1 MPLRHAV
8 PLGLQ
13 HVFAMFVGN
22 LTPLLIITSACG
34 IAGGEF
40 ADLQV
45 SLLQNAMFVAGI
57 VTLVQLYGLG
67 PVGGKVPIIMGTSS
81 GFLGVFNSVAATMGG
96 GVTAYGAMM
105 GASILGGLFESVL
118 GVFLKPLRKLF
129 PPVVT
134 GTVVLSIGLSL
145 ISVGVNSF
153 GGGNAAK
160 DFGSVENLLLALFVL
175 VVILFFKHW
184 TKGFLSSSSILVG
197 IVAGYLAA
205 IVMGFV
211 LPTTG
216 VTAEGVEFTKAWVL
230 NWHKVAEASWF
241 AIPKLVP
248 VKIVFDLRAI
258 LPVIIMFIV
267 TAVETVGDISG
278 VMEGGMGREATD
290 KELSGGIICDGLG
303 STVAACFGVLPNTSF
318 SQNVGLVAM
327 TKVVNRGALATG
339 AIFLM
344 LCGLIPKLGALI
356 SIMPQAVLGG
366 AAVMMDAGHQGEDD
380 PPHPDHRFRRAGR
393 GLRHGCERQHP
404 RQHPPVRPAHLRRER
419 HRARRLCGDHPQ
431 LPAAAG
437 GEVTLSLEHSK
448 APFRNAPKGGF
459 VCHRTACFS
468 RARSSA
474 SG

>member
-1 MPLRHAV
+1 MLKSTELESAAYQFEAKMPLKHAI

-34 IAGGEF
+34 LAGGEF

-57 VTLVQLYGLG
+57 VTLVQLYAVG

-81 GFLGVFNSVAATMGG
+81 GFLGVFNSVAATMGR
-96 GVTAYGAMM
+96 GVTAYGAIM
-105 GASILGGLFESVL
+105 GASILGGIFESVL

-129 PPVVT
+129 PSVVT

-145 ISVGVNSF
+145 ISVGINSF
-153 GGGNAAK
+153 GGGNGAK
-160 DFGSVENLLLALFVL
+160 DFGSMENLLLAIFVL
-175 VVILFFKHW
+175 VVILFLKHW
-184 TKGFLSSSSILVG
+184 TTGFLSSSSILIGIIVG
-197 IVAGYLAA
+197 YVAA
-205 IVMGFV
+205 IMMGFV

-216 VTAEGVEFTKAWVL
+216 VTADGVEFTKAWVL
-230 NWHKVAEASWF
+230 NWDKVAQASWF

-258 LPVIIMFIV
+258 LPVMVMFIV

-278 VMEGGMGREATD
+278 VMEGGMNREPSD
-290 KELSGGIICDGLG
+290 KELSGGVICDGLG
-303 STVAACFGVLPNTSF
+303 STFAACFGVLPNTSF

-339 AIFLM
+339 AVFLI
-344 LCGLIPKLGALI
+344 LCGLIPKLGALV

-366 AAVMMDAGHQGEDD
+366 AAVMMFSSIVVSGIQLITKEKMTPRTLTIVSVALGVGYGMGANSSILAHTPQAIQLICGES
-380 PPHPDHRFRRAGR
+380 GI
-393 GLRHGCERQHP
+393 
-404 RQHPPVRPAHLRRER
+404 V
-419 HRARRLCGDHPQ
+419 
-431 LPAAAG
+431 PAAFVAI
-437 GEVTLSLEHSK
+437 VLNLLLPKDDK
-448 APFRNAPKGGF
+448 AE
-459 VCHRTACFS
+459 
-468 RARSSA
+468 
-474 SG
+474 

>member
-1 MPLRHAV
+1 MIKSAELENSAYEFEAKMPLRHAV

-34 IAGGEF
+34 LAGGEF

-96 GVTAYGAMM
+96 DVTAYGAMM

-160 DFGSVENLLLALFVL
+160 DFGSVENLLLAVFVL
-175 VVILFFKHW
+175 VVILLFKHW

-197 IVAGYLAA
+197 IIAGYLAA

-216 VTAEGVEFTKAWVL
+216 VTADGVEFTKAWVL
-230 NWHKVAEASWF
+230 NWNKVAEASWF

-258 LPVIIMFIV
+258 LPVMIMFIV

-290 KELSGGIICDGLG
+290 KELSGGLG

-366 AAVMMDAGHQGEDD
+366 AAVMMFSSIVVSGIQGEDD
-380 PPHPDHRFRRAGR
+380 SPHPDHRLCGAGR
-393 GLRHGCERQHP
+393 GLRHGCKRQDP
-404 RQHPPVRPAHLRRER
+404 CQHPPVRPAHLR
-419 HRARRLCGDHPQ
+419 
-431 LPAAAG
+431 
-437 GEVTLSLEHSK
+437 
-448 APFRNAPKGGF
+448 
-459 VCHRTACFS
+459 
-468 RARSSA
+468 
-474 SG
+474 

>member
-1 MPLRHAV
+1 MIKSAELENSAYEFEAKMPLRHAV

-34 IAGGEF
+34 LAGGEF

-160 DFGSVENLLLALFVL
+160 DFGSVENLLLAVFVL

-197 IVAGYLAA
+197 IIAGYLAA

-216 VTAEGVEFTKAWVL
+216 VTADGVEFTKAWVL
-230 NWHKVAEASWF
+230 NWNKVAEPAGSPSPSWC
-241 AIPKLVP
+241 
-248 VKIVFDLRAI
+248 R
-258 LPVIIMFIV
+258 
-267 TAVETVGDISG
+267 S
-278 VMEGGMGREATD
+278 
-290 KELSGGIICDGLG
+290 
-303 STVAACFGVLPNTSF
+303 
-318 SQNVGLVAM
+318 
-327 TKVVNRGALATG
+327 
-339 AIFLM
+339 
-344 LCGLIPKLGALI
+344 
-356 SIMPQAVLGG
+356 
-366 AAVMMDAGHQGEDD
+366 
-380 PPHPDHRFRRAGR
+380 
-393 GLRHGCERQHP
+393 
-404 RQHPPVRPAHLRRER
+404 
-419 HRARRLCGDHPQ
+419 
-431 LPAAAG
+431 
-437 GEVTLSLEHSK
+437 
-448 APFRNAPKGGF
+448 
-459 VCHRTACFS
+459 
-468 RARSSA
+468 RSSSTSA
-474 SG
+474 PSCPS

>member
-1 MPLRHAV
+1 MIKSAELENSAYEFEAKMPLRHAV

-34 IAGGEF
+34 LAGGEF

-96 GVTAYGAMM
+96 DVTAYGAMM

-160 DFGSVENLLLALFVL
+160 DFGSVENLLLAVFVL
-175 VVILFFKHW
+175 VVILLFKHW

-216 VTAEGVEFTKAWVL
+216 VTADGVEFTKAWVL
-230 NWHKVAEASWF
+230 NWNKVAEASWF

-258 LPVIIMFIV
+258 LPVMIMFIV

-339 AIFLM
+339 AVFLM

-366 AAVMMDAGHQGEDD
+366 AAVMMFSSIVVSGIQLITKEKMTPRTLTIVSVALGVGYGMGANASILANTPQFVQLICGES
-380 PPHPDHRFRRAGR
+380 GI
-393 GLRHGCERQHP
+393 
-404 RQHPPVRPAHLRRER
+404 V
-419 HRARRLCGDHPQ
+419 
-431 LPAAAG
+431 PAA
-437 GEVTLSLEHSK
+437 
-448 APFRNAPKGGF
+448 F
-459 VCHRTACFS
+459 VAILLNCLLPRDEK
-468 RARSSA
+468 
-474 SG
+474 

>member
-1 MPLRHAV
+1 MIKSAELENSAYDFEAKMPLRHAV

-34 IAGGEF
+34 LAGGEF

-96 GVTAYGAMM
+96 DVTAYGAMM

-160 DFGSVENLLLALFVL
+160 DFGSVENLLLAVFVL
-175 VVILFFKHW
+175 VVILLFKHW

-197 IVAGYLAA
+197 IIAGYLAA

-216 VTAEGVEFTKAWVL
+216 VTADGVEFTKAWVL
-230 NWHKVAEASWF
+230 NWNKVAEASWF

-258 LPVIIMFIV
+258 LPVMIMFIV

-278 VMEGGMGREATD
+278 VMEGGMSREATD

-366 AAVMMDAGHQGEDD
+366 AAVMMFSSIVVSGIQLITKEKMTPRTLTIVSVALGVGYGMGANASILANTPQFVQLICGES
-380 PPHPDHRFRRAGR
+380 GI
-393 GLRHGCERQHP
+393 
-404 RQHPPVRPAHLRRER
+404 V
-419 HRARRLCGDHPQ
+419 
-431 LPAAAG
+431 PAA
-437 GEVTLSLEHSK
+437 
-448 APFRNAPKGGF
+448 F
-459 VCHRTACFS
+459 VAIILNCLLPREEK
-468 RARSSA
+468 
-474 SG
+474 